1 VQGRV
6 VLILDDI
13 LAATGGRLLAAG
25 PEKFAGVSTDSRS
38 IADGELFFALR
49 GENHDGHAYLSSALR
64 KGGGAVVSAD
74 HDLSQLNT
82 TGAGRTII
90 GVDDPLKAL
99 QSAAAYRRKRFPG
112 MVVGIVG
119 SNGKTTTKEL
129 VAAVLETKYVV
140 HKTTGNLNNHIGL
153 PLSLLRAPEQ
163 AEVLVMEMG
172 TNRPGDV
179 RELCEIAQPTVGVVT
194 NIGMEHLQGFGT
206 LEGVRDAELELLP
219 YVGTVVVNGDDDFLM
234 AGVKERFQGKII
246 FFGINSSHASVRG
259 LGCTTDEQGTRFLLE
274 TAMGR
279 IPVDLRLFG
288 MFNVANALAAAAVG
302 AEAGVSLEGIRTG
315 IGAFSGVAMRFSVRR
330 QDGVTWLADMY
341 NANPSSMEV
350 SVRELL
356 RFCHD
361 GRRAVAVLGDMLE
374 LGDRAVELH
383 EELGRQLARQGV
395 QVFIGVGPLMK
406 AAVAAFGAGAC
417 AADDAVRAAELL
429 RQLVLPEDVVLVK
442 GSRGMR
448 MERVCEAFDVSLT

>member
-1 VQGRV
+1 M
-6 VLILDDI
+6 LILDDI
-13 LAATGGRLLAAG
+13 LAATGGKLLSAG
-25 PEKFAGVSTDSRS
+25 PEEFAGVSIDSRS

-49 GENHDGHAYLSSALR
+49 GENHDGHAYLASALQ
-64 KGGGAVVSAD
+64 KGNGAVVSSD
-74 HDLSQLNT
+74 YNLSQLDKA
-82 TGAGRTII
+82 GSGRTII

-99 QSAAAYRRKRFPG
+99 QTAAAYRRKKFSG

-153 PLSLLRAPEQ
+153 PLSLLRAPEH

-179 RELCEIAQPTVGVVT
+179 RELCEIAQPTVGVIT

-219 YVGTVVVNGDDDFLM
+219 YVGTLVVNDDDTFLM

-246 FFGINSSHASVRG
+246 SFGINSPLASVRG
-259 LGCTTDEQGTRFLLE
+259 LDCTGGERGTRFLIE
-274 TAMGR
+274 SEMGR
-279 IPVDLRLFG
+279 ILVDFRLFG

-302 AEAGVSLEGIRTG
+302 AEAGVPLEGIRTG
-315 IGAFSGVAMRFSVRR
+315 IEAFSGVSMRFSVRR
-330 QDGVTWLADMY
+330 HGGVTWLADMY

-350 SVRELL
+350 SVCELL

-361 GRRAVAVLGDMLE
+361 GKRPVAVLGDMLE

-383 EELGRQLARQGV
+383 EDLGRQLARRGV
-395 QVFIGVGPLMK
+395 RLFIGVGPLMK
-406 AAVAAFGAGAC
+406 AAVTAFGDGAS
-417 AADDAVRAAELL
+417 AADDAVRAADLL
-429 RQLVLPEDVVLVK
+429 RQLLMPEDVVLIK

-448 MERVCEAFDVSLT
+448 MERVSEAFGVSLT

>member
-1 VQGRV
+1 M
-6 VLILDDI
+6 LILADI
-13 LAATGGRLLAAG
+13 LAATGGKVLATG
-25 PEKFAGVSTDSRS
+25 PEEFSGVSIDSRS

-49 GENHDGHAYLSSALR
+49 GENHDGHAYLSSALQ

-74 HDLSQLNT
+74 HDLSHLAAA
-82 TGAGRTII
+82 GANRTII
-90 GVDDPLKAL
+90 AVSDPLKAL
-99 QSAAAYRRKRFPG
+99 QAAAAYRRKRFQG
-112 MVVGIVG
+112 TVIGIVG

-129 VAAVLETKYVV
+129 AAAVLETKYVV

-153 PLSLLRAPEQ
+153 PLSLLRAPER

-219 YVGTVVVNGDDDFLM
+219 YIRTVVVNGDDDFLM

-246 FFGINSSHASVRG
+246 TFGINSPHASVRG
-259 LGCTTDEQGTRFLLE
+259 LDCTPNAQGTRFLLE
-274 TAMGR
+274 TATGR

-302 AEAGVSLEGIRTG
+302 AEAGVPLEGIRAG

-330 QDGVTWLADMY
+330 QDGITWLADMY

-350 SVRELL
+350 SVDELL
-356 RFCHD
+356 RFC
-361 GRRAVAVLGDMLE
+361 GEGKRAVAVLGDMLE
-374 LGDRAVELH
+374 LGDRAGELH
-383 EELGRQLARQGV
+383 EELGRRLARQGV
-395 QVFIGVGPLMK
+395 GLFIGVGPLMK
-406 AAVAAFGAGAC
+406 AAVAAFGTGAC
-417 AADDAVRAAELL
+417 AADDAAQAAELL
-429 RQLVLPEDVVLVK
+429 RQRLLPEDVVLVK

-448 MERVCEAFDVSLT
+448 MERVCEALGVGLT